1 MKEKAM
7 SRTYYKKEAFLP
19 TSEDWHGNFKI
30 ANDQRYKGGF
40 VNVAIFP
47 LGPDFKIH
55 RVLVSG
61 NDDFA
66 MEFDTTD
73 MVKAH
78 RMYTEILLLDDV
90 RRVNLEVRGFL
101 PF

>member
-1 MKEKAM
+1 M
-7 SRTYYKKEAFLP
+7 STYYKKECFMP

-30 ANDQRYKGGF
+30 ANDKRYEGGF

-47 LGPDFKIH
+47 LGPDFKVH

-66 MEFDTTD
+66 MEYDTEDMEKALFVYFD
-73 MVKAH
+73 
-78 RMYTEILLLDDV
+78 ILMMEDV
-90 RRVNLEVRGFL
+90 TRHKLEVRGFI